1 MNSTVNTVAQL
12 LIVVAVLGL
21 VISRRFRPRPVR
33 GDARRWRLPLIL
45 VAIGLYSVVEL
56 TKGSHAI
63 TLNGDD
69 VGYLAFGG
77 LLSLVLGAVR
87 GITIRVYEEGG
98 ILVQRYAPATAVLWV
113 ATILVRLGLDVAAPS
128 FGVAKAVAG
137 ASIMFMFGISLLGEA
152 VAVTARTSGAVTAPT
167 LR

>member
-21 VISRRFRPRPVR
+21 VISRRFRPQPVR

-56 TKGSHAI
+56 TKGSHPVK
-63 TLNGDD
+63 LDGDD
-69 VGYLAFGG
+69 IGYLVLGG

-87 GITIRVYEEGG
+87 GLTIRIYNEGG
-98 ILVQRYAPATAVLWV
+98 VLLQRYAPATAALWV

-152 VAVTARTSGAVTAPT
+152 VAVTARTSAGSAAPS

>member
-12 LIVVAVLGL
+12 LVVVAVLGL
-21 VISRRFRPRPVR
+21 VIGRRFQPRPVR

-45 VAIGLYSVVEL
+45 MAVGLYSVVQL
-56 TKGSHAI
+56 TKGSHPI
-63 TLNGDD
+63 TLNGND
-69 VGYLAFGG
+69 VGYLVLGG
-77 LLSLVLGAVR
+77 LLSLALGAAR
-87 GITIRVYEEGG
+87 GMTIRIFDQGG
-98 ILVQRYAPATAVLWV
+98 VLVQRYAATTAALWV
-113 ATILVRLGLDVAAPS
+113 ATIAVRLGLDAAAPS

-152 VAVTARTSGAVTAPT
+152 AAVTARTSTGFAAQT

>member
-12 LIVVAVLGL
+12 LVVVAVLGL

-45 VAIGLYSVVEL
+45 MAIGLYSVVEL

-69 VGYLAFGG
+69 IGYLVLGG
-77 LLSLVLGAVR
+77 LLSLALGAAR
-87 GITIRVYEEGG
+87 GSTIRIYDEGG
-98 ILVQRYAPATAVLWV
+98 VLVQRYAPATAALWL
-113 ATILVRLGLDVAAPS
+113 ATILVRLGLDAAAPS

-152 VAVTARTSGAVTAPT
+152 AAVTARTSAGFAAPT
-167 LR
+167 LH

>member
-77 LLSLVLGAVR
+77 LLSLVLGVVR